1 MNRKKAIVTGGE
13 IGMGRGILLVLA
25 EEGYDIA
32 FSYYPN
38 SENVKS
44 SIETTLTLLRERSA
58 QGWCFPADLSKP
70 DAPRRLFEKAVES
83 LGGLDLLVN
92 NAGVN
97 IPLPLQDITENNFD
111 YLVSL
116 DLRAYVMMMHYAAR
130 YMIDNGI
137 RGCLVNVSSSRGER
151 AYANA
156 GIYCGI
162 KSCLNRMAEAFA
174 LDLASYGIRV
184 NNVAPGAVRVR
195 SDEELLSMTRGRA
208 TDYFWN
214 KEFLKNPELVKDH
227 DFWDLLGPRI
237 PLGRVGLPEDIGKA
251 VAFLASDKA
260 SYITGVT
267 LRVDGGLILPGMP
280 EDPSMLTSE
289 KGW

>member
-1 MNRKKAIVTGGE
+1 MNRKKAIITGGE
-13 IGMGRGILLVLA
+13 IGMGRGIALVLA

-38 SENVKS
+38 AENAEA
-44 SIETTLTLLRERSA
+44 SIETTLSLLRERGA
-58 QGWCFPADLSKP
+58 KGWPFPADLSIP
-70 DAPRRLFEKAVES
+70 DAPRAFFEKAVAS
-83 LGGLDLLVN
+83 LGGLDLMVN

-97 IPLPLQDITENNFD
+97 IPLPIQDITESNFD

-137 RGCLVNVSSSRGER
+137 RGCLINVSSSRGER

-174 LDLASYGIRV
+174 LDLSSYGIRV

-214 KEFLKNPELVKDH
+214 KDFLKNPELVKDH

-237 PLGRVGLPEDIGKA
+237 PLGRVGLPEDIGQA
-251 VAFLASDKA
+251 IAFLASDKA

-280 EDPSMLTSE
+280 EDTSMLTSD